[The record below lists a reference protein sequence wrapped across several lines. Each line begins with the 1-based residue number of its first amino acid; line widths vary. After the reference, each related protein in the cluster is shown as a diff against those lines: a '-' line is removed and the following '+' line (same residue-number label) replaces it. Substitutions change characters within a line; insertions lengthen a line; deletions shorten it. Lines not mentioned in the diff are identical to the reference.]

1 MKYLI
6 NKGITNLNL
15 WYNSKIKINKNRLY
29 LNLAFWTKRDFK
41 LRLKG
46 LKHAIQLNLI
56 IIIRN
61 ILRSI

>member
-15 WYNSKIKINKNRLY
+15 WYNSKTKINKNRLY